1 MEEALKAPLAKFSTI
16 KIGGLADRLCQPQS
30 LDELVKLVNDLNEK
44 GEPWSVLGGGS
55 NLLISSS
62 GVTGTVIRTAFL
74 KDIEII
80 ESDLIEASA
89 GARLPHLAK
98 FAAKNGLSGLEFAV
112 GIPGTVGGAVVM
124 NAGAHGS
131 CIANLFESALVYD
144 SKQDDLVRLNNE
156 ELGFVY
162 RNCKLD
168 PGSQVVVSARFRLKQ
183 GTAKEIEAKTQANE
197 DYRWKTQPIGTPN
210 LGSTFKNPQPDKTA
224 GYLLDHSGAKELSC
238 GKAEV
243 SSLHAN
249 FVVNTGGATS
259 NEVTSLLAKMQNA
272 VYDKYQIA
280 LNPEWKRLGNYSADE
295 LLVWNKNTINSS
307 T

>member
-16 KIGGLADRLCQPQS
+16 KIGGEADRLCQPHS
-30 LDELVKLVNDLNEK
+30 LDELVKLVNQLNEK

-55 NLLISSS
+55 NLLISSK
-62 GVTGTVIRTAFL
+62 GVEGTVIRTAFL
-74 KDIEII
+74 KDIEIK
-80 ESDLIEASA
+80 EDGLIEASA

-98 FAAKNGLSGLEFAV
+98 YAAQNGLSGLEFAV

-131 CIANLFESALVYD
+131 CIANVFESALVYD
-144 SKQDDLVRLNNE
+144 SKQDNLVTMTNE
-156 ELGFVY
+156 DLGFVY

-168 PGSQVVVSARFRLKQ
+168 PSSQVVVSAKFRLAK
-183 GTAKEIEAKTQANE
+183 GTAKEIEEKTQANE

-210 LGSTFKNPQPDKTA
+210 LGSTFKNPKPDKTA
-224 GYLLDHSGAKELSC
+224 GYLLDHSGAKTLKS
-238 GKAEV
+238 GKAAV
-243 SSLHAN
+243 SDLHAN

-259 NEVTSLLAKMQNA
+259 NEVTSLLKQMQNA
-272 VYDKYQIA
+272 VYDKYQIE
-280 LNPEWKRLGNYSADE
+280 LNPEWKRLGQYSEEE
-295 LLVWNKNTINSS
+295 LIVWHKKPINSS